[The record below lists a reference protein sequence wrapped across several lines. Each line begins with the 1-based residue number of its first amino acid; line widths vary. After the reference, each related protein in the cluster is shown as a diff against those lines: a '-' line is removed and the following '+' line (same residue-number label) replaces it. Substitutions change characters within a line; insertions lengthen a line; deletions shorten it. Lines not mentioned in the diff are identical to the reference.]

1 MWEQVKRFSR
11 GRISARRFSLLVTSG
26 LLTFFM
32 AAFAFT
38 TPVYADTAERS
49 GGDLVYQGQIYKK
62 AVKSSD
68 PATNE
73 LPPDVVAASSNT
85 EGYRYAQPQTKKVHF
100 ILVTGDAAA
109 ATSGYYVVYDFNP
122 PNSYT
127 NGTVPVEV
135 TINGGAD
142 QNQDEQPDQVNACDG
157 TGSLLTGVGWFICP
171 MVNFIAKS
179 MDKIY
184 QVIASYLAVT
194 TVTADTNSPLYQLW
208 KIIRDIANICF
219 VIAIIVIIYS
229 QLTSIGISNYGIKNT
244 LPRII
249 IAAIL
254 VNISYWICAVAV
266 DASNI
271 LGYAIHSMF
280 TGLMERFSVGSNY
293 AGLMPTWEEVSAVAL
308 AGTAAAAVA
317 GWSLIGASI
326 PGSLALLIPLLL
338 SAVIAAL
345 VALLVLAARQ
355 ALITIFII
363 ISPLAF
369 VAYVLPN
376 TEKYFTKWRE
386 AFTTL
391 LLLFP
396 IFSVVFSGAQ
406 LAGMAIIQSSGGN
419 LFTII
424 LGLGVQVAPIVVTP
438 LLVKFSGSLI
448 GRVAGILNN
457 PNKEL
462 IDRTR
467 NWAQGVA
474 SDQRN
479 KILSDQN
486 RTSRLNNKRWNPNN
500 WTKAVNNRRRFVE
513 GRRKAWE
520 GAADNA
526 FAGNRFGQ
534 RIEKMNRENANEKK
548 RVDNRWADSYDGR
561 RLEVESRHLDVNK
574 QNIENSM
581 LRSQEGQRLT
591 RRQQLTEIDKTR
603 VQNEF
608 EESHFGHEV
617 DKAKRTVELEK
628 NKIHNE
634 HQASWDNLRRT
645 DPGVLELELGVKSSE
660 LKASAAKAKL
670 EKMHAEIAA
679 QGIGSEHILNLRGV
693 DVQTQAGM
701 LNIAHDINLSQV
713 ETSLAGMAKSAA
725 EHELSSKTNDI
736 LLKNTIQVDGVD
748 VRKYAAGIGSQD
760 AVLASSVARERKE
773 FAEDVAHQK
782 ELSSHFKL
790 NAGQIEKL
798 AMGREDVEIKDE
810 NGNIVHVFKTNDE
823 YVRDMAVEEIF
834 TVGSH
839 GQKMAVLKSVGKGD
853 INFDNRRTIQQ
864 AAIKSGISNI
874 APAINDKTLDDI
886 INGRFSGD
894 ESWQYHS
901 FREVLEGRI
910 KANTLS
916 TTNAASLEVLFADV
930 NDSTL
935 TRTQFDKLVDDGIS
949 GELEVLRVAN
959 PSATEADARAS
970 ILARYDKERDY
981 LRKMAVQVLDTPTI
995 RQNANAQSIEVLKK
1009 FAGSLYSGD

>member
-11 GRISARRFSLLVTSG
+11 GRYPARRFSLLVTSG

-38 TPVYADTAERS
+38 APAYADTAERS
-49 GGDLVYQGQIYKK
+49 NGDLVYQGQIYKK
-62 AVKSSD
+62 AEKS
-68 PATNE
+68 E

-135 TINGGAD
+135 TINGAPTQGE
-142 QNQDEQPDQVNACDG
+142 DEQPDQVNACDG
-157 TGSLLTGVGWFICP
+157 ALLTGVGWIICP

-208 KIIRDIANICF
+208 KVIRDIANICF

-254 VNISYWICAVAV
+254 VNISYWICAIAV

-280 TGLMERFSVGSNY
+280 TGLMDKFSVGTNY
-293 AGLMPTWEEVSAVAL
+293 NGLMPTWEEVAAVAL
-308 AGTAAAAVA
+308 AGSAAVAVA
-317 GWSLIGASI
+317 GWSLLGASI
-326 PGSLALLIPLLL
+326 PGALALLIPILL

-345 VALLVLAARQ
+345 VALLILAARQ

-369 VAYVLPN
+369 VAYILPN

-396 IFSVVFSGAQ
+396 IFSIIFSGAQ

-438 LLVKFSGSLI
+438 MLVKFSGSII

-457 PNKEL
+457 PNKGL

-474 SDQRN
+474 GDQRN
-479 KILSDQN
+479 KILA
-486 RTSRLNNKRWNPNN
+486 NPNSGKRLKAIN
-500 WTKAVNNRRRFVE
+500 PNFYTKAVNNRRRFVE

-617 DKAKRTVELEK
+617 DRAKRTVELEK

-645 DPGVLELELGVKSSE
+645 DPGLLELDLSVKNSE
-660 LKASAAKAKL
+660 IKAGIAKDKL
-670 EKMHAEIAA
+670 EKVQAEIVA
-679 QGIGSEHILNLRGV
+679 QGANSEHILNLRGV
-693 DVQTQAGM
+693 DVQTQNGM
-701 LNIAHDINLSQV
+701 LSIAHDIKAGSLEAAATQIAKGQAERVIAENKTQALTDNTVVIDGKTIVEYAGGIKGVAGQRAVTAKAKSEVSAVLMEDIKNIGSTMDYKLSTDNNKLYDQLLATDNLA
-713 ETSLAGMAKSAA
+713 EKIAYTKAMAKNGGPGIKK
-725 EHELSSKTNDI
+725 L
-736 LLKNTIQVDGVD
+736 
-748 VRKYAAGIGSQD
+748 RK
-760 AVLASSVARERKE
+760 VLAELGSDGGKILKPEQLMDFKE
-773 FAEDVAHQK
+773 LLSEEGKIMSAGKDIEFFLTNSAHQDTEGNVIIDPASGK
-782 ELSSHFKL
+782 PQYKTFNELAYDMDTWKNISPVAFASQNATTQHFALEQLHK
-790 NAGQIEKL
+790 
-798 AMGREDVEIKDE
+798 
-810 NGNIVHVFKTNDE
+810 NDPE
-823 YVRDMAVEEIF
+823 AYMR
-834 TVGSH
+834 
-839 GQKMAVLKSVGKGD
+839 
-853 INFDNRRTIQQ
+853 
-864 AAIKSGISNI
+864 
-874 APAINDKTLDDI
+874 I
-886 INGRFSGD
+886 INGIRTNPGALGNVKQGVIDRFSIYSD
-894 ESWQYHS
+894 A
-901 FREVLEGRI
+901 VI
-910 KANTLS
+910 KDMKAKGQS
-916 TTNAASLEVLFADV
+916 PIV
-930 NDSTL
+930 
-935 TRTQFDKLVDDGIS
+935 
-949 GELEVLRVAN
+949 GEM
-959 PSATEADARAS
+959 
-970 ILARYDKERDY
+970 K
-981 LRKMAVQVLDTPTI
+981 
-995 RQNANAQSIEVLKK
+995 
-1009 FAGSLYSGD
+1009 

>member
-62 AVKSSD
+62 AVKSAD

-457 PNKEL
+457 PNKGL

-520 GAADNA
+520 GAADNT
-526 FAGNRFGQ
+526 FAGSRFGQ
-534 RIEKMNRENANEKK
+534 HVEAMNRQNANDKQ
-548 RVDNRWADSYDGR
+548 RVDNRFADSYEGR
-561 RLEVESRHLDVNK
+561 RLEIESRNLGVDK
-574 QNIENSM
+574 QKIENSL
-581 LRSQEGQRLT
+581 LRSEEGHKLT
-591 RRQQLTEIDKTR
+591 RRQQLAEVDKTR

-608 EESHFGHEV
+608 EESDFGHEV

-645 DPGVLELELGVKSSE
+645 DPGLLELDLSVKNSE
-660 LKASAAKAKL
+660 IKAGIAKDKL
-670 EKMHAEIAA
+670 EKVQAEIVA
-679 QGIGSEHILNLRGV
+679 QGDKSEHILNLRGV
-693 DVQTQAGM
+693 DASTKTGM
-701 LNIAHDINLSQV
+701 LSIAHEINQGSIVAAATKDAKAMAERAIAEVKTNALTENTMIIDGKTIVEYAGGIKGVVGQRSVAAKAKSEVSAALMEDIKNIGSTMKYDLSTDNEKLYAQIKSPDSSFAEKIAYTKAMSKNGGAGVAKLRQVLTELGSDGGGIVNPDDLLDFKELLSEEGKVMSAGKDIEFFLTNSAHQDAAGNVLINPASGKPQYKTFNELAYDMGTWRNLSPVAFASQNATTQMFAL
-713 ETSLAGMAKSAA
+713 EQLHNSTDPDDRLAYMK
-725 EHELSSKTNDI
+725 
-736 LLKNTIQVDGVD
+736 
-748 VRKYAAGIGSQD
+748 
-760 AVLASSVARERKE
+760 
-773 FAEDVAHQK
+773 
-782 ELSSHFKL
+782 
-790 NAGQIEKL
+790 
-798 AMGREDVEIKDE
+798 
-810 NGNIVHVFKTNDE
+810 
-823 YVRDMAVEEIF
+823 
-834 TVGSH
+834 
-839 GQKMAVLKSVGKGD
+839 
-853 INFDNRRTIQQ
+853 
-864 AAIKSGISNI
+864 
-874 APAINDKTLDDI
+874 I
-886 INGRFSGD
+886 INGIRTNPGALGNIKQQVARRFSIYSND
-894 ESWQYHS
+894 ELQSM
-901 FREVLEGRI
+901 RDAGLNPIV
-910 KANTLS
+910 
-916 TTNAASLEVLFADV
+916 
-930 NDSTL
+930 
-935 TRTQFDKLVDDGIS
+935 
-949 GELEVLRVAN
+949 GEMV
-959 PSATEADARAS
+959 
-970 ILARYDKERDY
+970 
-981 LRKMAVQVLDTPTI
+981 
-995 RQNANAQSIEVLKK
+995 
-1009 FAGSLYSGD
+1009 